1 MLDGYKTSLSY
12 VNSLTWSTL
21 SISLLLLFLNPT
33 DEKVNILGINFSQ
46 DSIIYIGPLVILVL
60 LLTRR
65 IVIGNAAYIVKSN
78 RSNADLKKLTK
89 FYPLLEFIRW
99 RAASKLETILL
110 TFFDGFISYLPT
122 YITVLTMSKM
132 NQSLWIKLL
141 IAIFVGSIV
150 AGIVQWNYLTLR
162 MKVYEPLCG
171 KVKTPD

>member
-1 MLDGYKTSLSY
+1 MLDGYKATLSY

-46 DSIIYIGPLVILVL
+46 DSIVYIGPLVILVL

-89 FYPLLEFIRW
+89 FYPLMEFIRW
-99 RAASKLETILL
+99 RAASQLETVLL
-110 TFFDGFISYLPT
+110 SLFDGFISYLPI
-122 YITVLTMSKM
+122 YVTVRALSNM

-141 IAIFVGSIV
+141 IAIFVGVIV
-150 AGIVQWNYLTLR
+150 AGIVQWNYFTLR
-162 MKVYEPLCG
+162 IKVYEPLCG
-171 KVKTPD
+171 KIKTPD

>member
-1 MLDGYKTSLSY
+1 MLDGYKATLSY

-46 DSIIYIGPLVILVL
+46 DSIVYIGPLVILVL

-89 FYPLLEFIRW
+89 FYPLMELIRW
-99 RAASKLETILL
+99 RAASQLET
-110 TFFDGFISYLPT
+110 
-122 YITVLTMSKM
+122 VL
-132 NQSLWIKLL
+132 LL
-141 IAIFVGSIV
+141 I
-150 AGIVQWNYLTLR
+150 L
-162 MKVYEPLCG
+162 
-171 KVKTPD
+171 